1 MFEGL
6 ESHAYSTNQLLS
18 MFENLVNLTRSTN
31 S

>member
-6 ESHAYSTNQLLS
+6 ESYAYSTNQLLS
-18 MFENLVNLTRSTN
+18 MFENLVKLTRSTN